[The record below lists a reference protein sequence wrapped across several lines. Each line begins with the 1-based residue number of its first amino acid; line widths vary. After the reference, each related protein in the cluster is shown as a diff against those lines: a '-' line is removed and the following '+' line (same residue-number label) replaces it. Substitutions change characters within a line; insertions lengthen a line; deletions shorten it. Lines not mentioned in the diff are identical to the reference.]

1 MSEPQCFP
9 SVLFSRVCDGDVGN
23 GSQERGTGYKGEA
36 DASAYKLY
44 TWKTELSTEK
54 ELIKSVAEDDML
66 S

>member
-1 MSEPQCFP
+1 M
-9 SVLFSRVCDGDVGN
+9 VTWVTGARN
-23 GSQERGTGYKGEA
+23 GGTGYKGEA